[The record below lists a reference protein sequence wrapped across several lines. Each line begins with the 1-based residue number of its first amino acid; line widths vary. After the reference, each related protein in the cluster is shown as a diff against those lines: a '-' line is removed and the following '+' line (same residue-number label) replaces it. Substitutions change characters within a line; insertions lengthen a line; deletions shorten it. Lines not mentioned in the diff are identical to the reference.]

1 MTYLLDIILVLIPY
15 LDEKRLELLENK
27 LKQLFSMVMK
37 RSVMKKSYRILE
49 ELCLRSTLTI
59 QKFINE
65 NRSNFL
71 LEHLLTSLTNSQSA
85 LKGVCIFLYFN

>member
-1 MTYLLDIILVLIPY
+1 LDIILALVPY
-15 LDEKRLELLENK
+15 LDEQRLELLENK
-27 LKQLFSMVMK
+27 LKQLFSMNIK

-49 ELCLRSTLTI
+49 ELCSRPTLTI

-71 LEHLLTSLTNSQSA
+71 LEHLLGSLTNSQSA
-85 LKGVCIFLYFN
+85 LKGVCSFFY